1 MVVCR
6 SLHLPNSEEVF
17 LGDQRHRPSQP
28 KLLLS
33 QDSAAIRSL
42 LVTAFVKVLEIKQQS
57 TDETERDVGKEII
70 GGKKTIAWTVCNG
83 FFKCLR

>member
-6 SLHLPNSEEVF
+6 SLDLPNSEDVF
-17 LGDQRHRPSQP
+17 IGDQRHRPSQ
-28 KLLLS
+28 LRLS

-42 LVTAFVKVLEIKQQS
+42 LVTAFVKVLQIKQQS

-70 GGKKTIAWTVCNG
+70 GGKNN
-83 FFKCLR
+83 CLDCLEWVFQVP